1 MARPTRRYHV
11 PSPVRSS
18 ELRLEA
24 DAARELVTAGALLID
39 VRRHDDR
46 SEPLGRAV
54 RIPPDEM
61 PARVADF
68 PRGAT
73 IVLACT

>member
-1 MARPTRRYHV
+1 MGQPTRRYHL
-11 PSPVRSS
+11 PSALRRSP
-18 ELRLEA
+18 LRLEA
-24 DAARELVTAGALLID
+24 DAARELVAAGAFVID

-46 SEPLGRAV
+46 TRALERSV

-61 PARVADF
+61 PMRLADL
-68 PRGAT
+68 PRHGP

>member
-1 MARPTRRYHV
+1 MGQPTRRYHI
-11 PSPVRSS
+11 PSAFRRSP
-18 ELRLEA
+18 LRLEA
-24 DAARELVTAGALLID
+24 DAARELVAAGALVID

-46 SEPLGRAV
+46 TRPLERSV

-61 PARVADF
+61 PTRLADL
-68 PRGAT
+68 PRDGP